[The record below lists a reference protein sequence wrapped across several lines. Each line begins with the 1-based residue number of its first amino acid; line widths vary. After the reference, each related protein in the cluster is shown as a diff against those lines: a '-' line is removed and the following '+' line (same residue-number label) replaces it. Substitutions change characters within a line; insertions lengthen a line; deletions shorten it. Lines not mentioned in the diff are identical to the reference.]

1 MERVNELN
9 ETLRQWARMEH
20 YRLHSAETRADGPE
34 KRAVLAS
41 IHSALARLE
50 AESGPVECAVCASR
64 KPAPARVLMFP
75 SRSVAA
81 EVIPP
86 RAA

>member
-1 MERVNELN
+1 MQSLN
-9 ETLRQWARMEH
+9 GSKDMLRQWARMEH
-20 YRLHSAETRADGPE
+20 YRLHSAESRTDGAE
-34 KRAVLAS
+34 KRALLAS

>member
-1 MERVNELN
+1 MQTVNGSKDM
-9 ETLRQWARMEH
+9 LRQWARMEH

-50 AESGPVECAVCASR
+50 AESGPVECAVCSSR
-64 KPAPARVLMFP
+64 KPVPARVLMFP
-75 SRSVAA
+75 SQSAA
-81 EVIPP
+81 AAAIPP

>member
-1 MERVNELN
+1 MQSLN
-9 ETLRQWARMEH
+9 GSKEMLRQWARMEH
-20 YRLHSAETRADGPE
+20 YRLHCAESRTDSAE

-41 IHSALARLE
+41 IHSALERLE

-64 KPAPARVLMFP
+64 QPARARVLMFP
-75 SRSVAA
+75 SRSKVAA
-81 EVIPP
+81 AIPP